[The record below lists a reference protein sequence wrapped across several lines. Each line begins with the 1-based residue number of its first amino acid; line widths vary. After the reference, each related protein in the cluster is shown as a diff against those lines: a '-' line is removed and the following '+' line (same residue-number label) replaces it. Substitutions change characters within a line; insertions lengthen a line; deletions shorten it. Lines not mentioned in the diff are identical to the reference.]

1 MSSIATFRVSPLF
14 TINPEIRPQ
23 FPLRVQCLDG
33 SDSTVLSSDS
43 LVANGT
49 SFTGEKEKN
58 TAIFHGSTEDKTK
71 SGIPNDGGN
80 GRLKSR
86 VEKTWLKDVISNDL
100 EALWDDGYGTKTIKD
115 YLDGAKEFSR
125 TDGGPPRWF
134 CPIECGKPLK
144 NSPILLFLPGMDG
157 VGLGLTLHHKALGKA
172 FEVWCLHIPVYDR
185 TPFKEL
191 VEYVEETVR
200 QEHASSPDK
209 PIYLVGDSF
218 GGCLALA
225 VAARNPKIDLV
236 LVLAN
241 PATSFGRSQL
251 QPLFPILE
259 ALPNELH
266 IAVPYLLSFV
276 LGSMIC
282 FFAMLL

>member
-144 NSPILLFLPGMDG
+144 NSPILLFLPGNCC
-157 VGLGLTLHHKALGKA
+157 LT
-172 FEVWCLHIPVYDR
+172 VI
-185 TPFKEL
+185 TP
-191 VEYVEETVR
+191 
-200 QEHASSPDK
+200 
-209 PIYLVGDSF
+209 
-218 GGCLALA
+218 
-225 VAARNPKIDLV
+225 N
-236 LVLAN
+236 
-241 PATSFGRSQL
+241 
-251 QPLFPILE
+251 
-259 ALPNELH
+259 
-266 IAVPYLLSFV
+266 
-276 LGSMIC
+276 IC
-282 FFAMLL
+282 RW